1 VRESNELTR
10 QSPKTFLTNRDRD
23 IFLKMLDDVDARPN
37 NALLA
42 AARKY
47 LRRMSSL
54 KSGRRS
60 DNDPLSDVREGF

>member
-1 VRESNELTR
+1 
-10 QSPKTFLTNRDRD
+10 
-23 IFLKMLDDVDARPN
+23 MLDDVDARPN

>member
-1 VRESNELTR
+1 MRESNELTR